1 MCKKDL
7 FVFFLLFFIT
17 LSAFGEIDTKGWFVF
32 DNKDDLTPSVIDM
45 SDWLDTPSGKH
56 GFVKI
61 KKDMFVFEDDT
72 PVKFW
77 GVNICS
83 GLPYVENDKAEQW
96 VTYLAKYGVNAVR
109 FHKFTRPAL
118 TGLVSTQ
125 PDSSMFDRFDYFQAK
140 LREKGIYYG
149 WSHIYGHK
157 PKPGD
162 RHRLLNYDEIANF
175 KVPWAHLNGAT
186 SGLVNFAED
195 LQDLNIELTVNML
208 IHRNPYTGLRYA
220 DDPALNFIELQNE
233 DNIFWGAIEK
243 TLDQTPTYRAL
254 LNKKFCGWL
263 RNKYGT
269 NEALQ
274 RVWGANAFEPGEH
287 LDKNNIYPKP
297 NHGLFDWEYEQ
308 ARKEDRPVR
317 QVFLDRAE
325 FLFDEQIGFYNRFVK
340 AIRETGYKGPVVGS
354 CWQAGSGITHFY
366 NLYADFLTGF
376 IDRHNYFGGGT
387 GHQLKPGPV
396 KNRAL
401 VSKPGSGLLSAG
413 MQNVVDRPFAFSE
426 WMSLVPN
433 EWTAEAAPLIAVYG
447 MGLQGWDASYAFAS
461 NNPGIT
467 STVQAHNH
475 GVYNADS
482 PLHIAL
488 YPALARMIYRRDVKQ
503 GEVVACR
510 NLSHAELKTGS
521 IGFRQTVVQDYDEK
535 SFSGDVP
542 SEALAAGR
550 VLIGFTEKPEQQQ
563 LSGLDPLWDRDG
575 KIIRSPTK
583 QLTWNYE
590 NNGYFTV
597 NTPGTKGL
605 VGFSEGQELDLDNVR
620 ITVKTQFAVV
630 LVTSLDKE
638 QPIETAKSLLVTTV
652 ARARNTGM
660 RYDENKSQLLD
671 IGKAPVLMEPV
682 KVDLRIDRP
691 GQPDV
696 YVLDPTGK
704 RTGEKIKQ
712 TGDTIKLDSG
722 LYKTIY
728 YEINYSAG
736 EK

>member
-308 ARKEDRPVR
+308 AQTAGRPVR